1 MDSLTVHAH
10 VFALAYNLLDNDAF
24 DPPPGTMNQAI
35 DPTEPTASR
44 LC

>member
-1 MDSLTVHAH
+1 MNNLAVHAH
-10 VFALAYNLLDNDAF
+10 VFDLASNLLENDAF
-24 DPPPGTMNQAI
+24 DPPPGILNQVI